1 VNQTAFQKLNK
12 YTLNVSRRIQSL
24 SVWMLVLIASLGAF
38 EYFSFST
45 TSFALQDMM
54 GMSGSGPISWSVIL
68 SLAFCAV
75 DLMGITFLL
84 RNAPEAETNSRRGWY
99 ILGSWMV
106 AAAMNTGL
114 TWWGVSVA
122 VYNTPV
128 ENALII
134 DPMVFVKAVPVIVAV
149 MVWVIRVLIIG
160 ALVSSFEK
168 QSQPEKKKPVK
179 TGNQSFGFNR
189 NSARVPA
196 GYQPLTNDMRSDL

>member
-1 VNQTAFQKLNK
+1 MNLTASQKISKFTFNALKKIQGLNGW
-12 YTLNVSRRIQSL
+12 T
-24 SVWMLVLIASLGAF
+24 LVLFASLGAF

-45 TSFALQDMM
+45 ISFALQDMM
-54 GMSGSGPISWSVIL
+54 GMQGAGPLSWYVIL

-84 RNAPEAETNSRRGWY
+84 RDDPETESNSPRSWY
-99 ILGSWMV
+99 ILGAWV
-106 AAAMNTGL
+106 VVAAMNTGL

-149 MVWVIRVLIIG
+149 IVWVIRVLIIG
-160 ALVSSFEK
+160 ALVSSFDNK
-168 QSQPEKKKPVK
+168 SQPKKKDPAYVK
-179 TGNQSFGFNR
+179 NQSFGFNR
-189 NSARVPA
+189 NGARVPA
-196 GYQPLTNDMRSDL
+196 GYQPLKGELRSDL